1 MFMEELFNKCELC
14 PRKCKVNRNNNE
26 LGFCR
31 ASNVMRIGGYH
42 LHMWEEP
49 VITGNR
55 GSGTIFFSFCNL
67 KCVYCQNYDI
77 SFKNIGEDVSVERL
91 SEIMIE
97 LQDMNALNINLVT
110 PGHYIPLIRDSILM
124 AKNKGLNIP
133 IIYNTSGY
141 ESVNA
146 LKLLDGLIDIYLP
159 DFKYFNNEIAV
170 KYSKAYNYKEIC
182 IKALEEMT
190 RQVSKCK
197 FKNNLLKKGVIV
209 RHLML
214 PNMENDTKE
223 ILNYLYNTYKDNIY
237 ISLMNQYTPIKK
249 LKYNELNNTLDE
261 KIYENMIDYA
271 YNLGIRNCF
280 VQEQDSKG
288 KCFIPDFTQK
298 IES

>member
-1 MFMEELFNKCELC
+1 MEELFNKCELC

-170 KYSKAYNYKEIC
+170 KYSKAFNYKEIC
-182 IKALEEMT
+182 MNALEEMY

-197 FKNNLLKKGVIV
+197 FKNNLLKKGMIV

>member
-1 MFMEELFNKCELC
+1 MEELFNKCELC

-170 KYSKAYNYKEIC
+170 KYSKAFNYKEIC

>member
-1 MFMEELFNKCELC
+1 MG
-14 PRKCKVNRNNNE
+14 V
-26 LGFCR
+26 
-31 ASNVMRIGGYH
+31 
-42 LHMWEEP
+42 
-49 VITGNR
+49 
-55 GSGTIFFSFCNL
+55 
-67 KCVYCQNYDI
+67 
-77 SFKNIGEDVSVERL
+77 
-91 SEIMIE
+91 
-97 LQDMNALNINLVT
+97 
-110 PGHYIPLIRDSILM
+110 
-124 AKNKGLNIP
+124 
-133 IIYNTSGY
+133 
-141 ESVNA
+141 
-146 LKLLDGLIDIYLP
+146 LDGLAMTVKNVGQDVMNGMRGDVKNFTKQYGQRILKSNMTEQQIKEMGVDGARKFI
-159 DFKYFNNEIAV
+159 NN
-170 KYSKAYNYKEIC
+170 KAKKQLGNEVFDKITNVQAKKVE
-182 IKALEEMT
+182 
-190 RQVSKCK
+190 
-197 FKNNLLKKGVIV
+197 NNLLKKGVIV

>member
-1 MFMEELFNKCELC
+1 MF
-14 PRKCKVNRNNNE
+14 
-26 LGFCR
+26 
-31 ASNVMRIGGYH
+31 YY
-42 LHMWEEP
+42 EEP
-49 VITGNR
+49 CLGT
-55 GSGTIFFSFCNL
+55 SGAIFFSNCNL
-67 KCVYCQNYDI
+67 RCIFCQNYEI
-77 SFKNIGEDVSVERL
+77 STNNIGK
-91 SEIMIE
+91 EITIE
-97 LQDMNALNINLVT
+97 EFSNICITLQNKGADNINLVT
-110 PGHYIPLIRDSILM
+110 PTIYVPLIIKGLDL
-124 AKNKGLNIP
+124 AKEKGLNIP
-133 IIYNTSGY
+133 IIYNSSGY
-141 ESVNA
+141 ETVET
-146 LKLLDGLIDIYLP
+146 LKLLEGYIDIYLP

-170 KYSKAYNYKEIC
+170 KYSKAFNYKEIC

>member
-1 MFMEELFNKCELC
+1 MNDCILC
-14 PRKCKVNRNNNE
+14 PRLCHVNRNKE
-26 LGFCR
+26 VGFCK
-31 ASNVMRIGGYH
+31 ANDKLKIAKADLFYY
-42 LHMWEEP
+42 EEP
-49 VITGNR
+49 CLGT
-55 GSGTIFFSFCNL
+55 SGAIFFSNCNL
-67 KCVYCQNYDI
+67 KCIFCQNYEI
-77 SFKNIGEDVSVERL
+77 STNNIGK
-91 SEIMIE
+91 EITIE
-97 LQDMNALNINLVT
+97 EFSNICINLQNKGADNINLVT
-110 PGHYIPLIRDSILM
+110 PTIYVPLIIKGLDL
-124 AKNKGLNIP
+124 AKKKGLNIP
-133 IIYNTSGY
+133 IIYNSSGY
-141 ESVNA
+141 ETVET
-146 LKLLDGLIDIYLP
+146 LKLLEGYIDIYLP

>member
-1 MFMEELFNKCELC
+1 
-14 PRKCKVNRNNNE
+14 
-26 LGFCR
+26 
-31 ASNVMRIGGYH
+31 
-42 LHMWEEP
+42 
-49 VITGNR
+49 
-55 GSGTIFFSFCNL
+55 
-67 KCVYCQNYDI
+67 
-77 SFKNIGEDVSVERL
+77 
-91 SEIMIE
+91 
-97 LQDMNALNINLVT
+97 
-110 PGHYIPLIRDSILM
+110 
-124 AKNKGLNIP
+124 
-133 IIYNTSGY
+133 
-141 ESVNA
+141 
-146 LKLLDGLIDIYLP
+146 
-159 DFKYFNNEIAV
+159 
-170 KYSKAYNYKEIC
+170 
-182 IKALEEMT
+182 MT

-288 KCFIPDFTQK
+288 KCFIPDFKQK
-298 IES
+298 